1 MRRRMIL
8 MLFAGLLVAGTN
20 AGCALQKYLMTN
32 NRVDDTEKTDDEW
45 AYVRKEARG
54 DRPMEENPNARLDDF
69 MHSKK
74 YRDIERSLGYK

>member
-1 MRRRMIL
+1 MRGRIIL
-8 MLFAGLLVAGTN
+8 MLFAGLLIAGTN
-20 AGCALQKYLMTN
+20 AGCSLQKYLMTN

-45 AYVRKEARG
+45 AYVGKEARG